1 MTWLQ
6 MLTLERNATQGL
18 ETSEGIGLVISLNYY
33 QMAGVE
39 DSGTEDIYNEVI
51 KMVDHG
57 AQKEQGSKLS
67 GRTGSKKA
75 KVGGRDR
82 GRLKEMQCE

>member
-67 GRTGSKKA
+67 GNWEQESKSWGKGQRKIEGDA
-75 KVGGRDR
+75 
-82 GRLKEMQCE
+82 M

>member
-1 MTWLQ
+1 

-57 AQKEQGSKLS
+57 AQKE
-67 GRTGSKKA
+67 
-75 KVGGRDR
+75 
-82 GRLKEMQCE
+82 